1 MIYRTELH
9 CHTQGVSVCAECPPE
24 EGARLYIEA
33 GYRTV
38 VVTDHM
44 NRWTFR
50 DLPAEMPWES
60 RVEHFLSGWRR
71 FREAAGERLAV
82 LLGME
87 LRFDE
92 NENDYLVYGIT
103 PEFLLA
109 HPQMMEMT
117 PASFS
122 ELARK
127 SGLLFYQAHPFRNGM
142 TVVDPA
148 LLDGIETHNGHP
160 RHDSRNEIAAAWAK
174 KFGLLEIGGSDF
186 HEPEACGCGGI
197 LTPAPIL
204 TGNQLMEA
212 LRGGPELIR

>member
-1 MIYRTELH
+1 MIYRTELR

-71 FREAAGERLAV
+71 SREAAGERLAV

-87 LRFDE
+87 LRFDA
-92 NENDYLVYGIT
+92 L
-103 PEFLLA
+103 EF
-109 HPQMMEMT
+109 
-117 PASFS
+117 S
-122 ELARK
+122 
-127 SGLLFYQAHPFRNGM
+127 
-142 TVVDPA
+142 A
-148 LLDGIETHNGHP
+148 LLTGMSEGKYDMA
-160 RHDSRNEIAAAWAK
+160 IAA
-174 KFGLLEIGGSDF
+174 
-186 HEPEACGCGGI
+186 
-197 LTPAPIL
+197 
-204 TGNQLMEA
+204 
-212 LRGGPELIR
+212 